1 MPVEEDAYNTKVI
14 TLSRSGSLPE
24 VIETS
29 HDYAKVMDKEQLI
42 DRKAVATVI
51 SNVGEG
57 AFYDGVLRIV
67 RTEDGSAWTGVP
79 VSAWIGG
86 IWYRKDV
93 LAKAGLEE
101 PKNWQQL
108 LDVAQKL
115 NDPAN
120 KKYGIALPTAESV
133 LTEQSFSQFA
143 LSNQANVFNAEG
155 KITLDTPEMMQALTY
170 YRDLAANTMPGSN
183 DIMEVKDAFM
193 NGTAP
198 MAIYSTYI
206 LPAVIKEGDPKNV
219 GFVVPTEKNSAVY
232 GMLTSLTITAGQK
245 TEETEAA
252 EKFVTFMEQADDLEL
267 VAVCDSRLSQAQAL
281 AEKYGNAS
289 VWDDPQAMLLAVK
302 PDVVSVCSPNRFHY
316 EHTLMALEA
325 GCHVMCEKPPAMTAE
340 QAREMCDT
348 ARKQGK
354 VLAYDFHHRFALDTQ
369 QLREQ
374 VTNGVLGEIY
384 VTTARALRRC
394 GVPGWGV
401 FTNKELQGGGP
412 LIDIGIHMLDAAMYV
427 LGFPAVKSVN
437 AHSFQKIG
445 TQKSCGQFGEWD
457 PATYSVEDS
466 LFGTIEFH
474 NGGILW
480 LETSF
485 ALNIREQSIMN
496 VSFCGD
502 KAGATLFPAHIYT
515 DNNGELMTLM
525 QREMADDNRH
535 LRSMEAFINHVQGKP
550 VMIADAEQGYIIQQL
565 VAALYQS
572 AETGTRVEL

>member
-1 MPVEEDAYNTKVI
+1 MIKSKIVLLSALVSCALISGCKEENKTNVSIEFMHSSVEQERQAVISKLIARFEKENPGITVKQVPVEEDAYNTKVI

-232 GMLTSLTITAGQK
+232 QDHMINTLADARRYIVENDLKHVQIIGDFYHMNI
-245 TEETEAA
+245 EE
-252 EKFVTFMEQADDLEL
+252 DNL
-267 VAVCDSRLSQAQAL
+267 AQAL
-281 AEKYGNAS
+281 HDNR
-289 VWDDPQAMLLAVK
+289 DLLGHVHIADNHRYQ
-302 PDVVSVCSPNRFHY
+302 PGSG
-316 EHTLMALEA
+316 TL
-325 GCHVMCEKPPAMTAE
+325 
-340 QAREMCDT
+340 
-348 ARKQGK
+348 
-354 VLAYDFHHRFALDTQ
+354 DFHALFE
-369 QLREQ
+369 QLRADNYQ
-374 VTNGVLGEIY
+374 GY
-384 VTTARALRRC
+384 VVYEGRIRA
-394 GVPGWGV
+394 
-401 FTNKELQGGGP
+401 E
-412 LIDIGIHMLDAAMYV
+412 
-427 LGFPAVKSVN
+427 
-437 AHSFQKIG
+437 
-445 TQKSCGQFGEWD
+445 D
-457 PATYSVEDS
+457 PAQAYRDS
-466 LFGTIEFH
+466 LA
-474 NGGILW
+474 W
-480 LETSF
+480 LRT
-485 ALNIREQSIMN
+485 
-496 VSFCGD
+496 C
-502 KAGATLFPAHIYT
+502 
-515 DNNGELMTLM
+515 
-525 QREMADDNRH
+525 
-535 LRSMEAFINHVQGKP
+535 
-550 VMIADAEQGYIIQQL
+550 
-565 VAALYQS
+565 
-572 AETGTRVEL
+572 

>member
-1 MPVEEDAYNTKVI
+1 MEEDAYNTKVI

-42 DRKAVATVI
+42 DRQAVATVI

-170 YRDLAANTMPGSN
+170 YRNLAANTMPGSN

-219 GFVVPTEKNSAVY
+219 GFVVPTEKKFCGLRHVDLADHYRRAKGRRDGSSRKICHLY
-232 GMLTSLTITAGQK
+232 GAGGQHCRLGDDVARRG
-245 TEETEAA
+245 AA
-252 EKFVTFMEQADDLEL
+252 
-267 VAVCDSRLSQAQAL
+267 
-281 AEKYGNAS
+281 G
-289 VWDDPQAMLLAVK
+289 
-302 PDVVSVCSPNRFHY
+302 
-316 EHTLMALEA
+316 
-325 GCHVMCEKPPAMTAE
+325 
-340 QAREMCDT
+340 
-348 ARKQGK
+348 
-354 VLAYDFHHRFALDTQ
+354 
-369 QLREQ
+369 
-374 VTNGVLGEIY
+374 
-384 VTTARALRRC
+384 
-394 GVPGWGV
+394 
-401 FTNKELQGGGP
+401 
-412 LIDIGIHMLDAAMYV
+412 
-427 LGFPAVKSVN
+427 
-437 AHSFQKIG
+437 
-445 TQKSCGQFGEWD
+445 
-457 PATYSVEDS
+457 
-466 LFGTIEFH
+466 
-474 NGGILW
+474 
-480 LETSF
+480 
-485 ALNIREQSIMN
+485 EQSG
-496 VSFCGD
+496 GD
-502 KAGATLFPAHIYT
+502 Y
-515 DNNGELMTLM
+515 
-525 QREMADDNRH
+525 RH
-535 LRSMEAFINHVQGKP
+535 LERQRR
-550 VMIADAEQGYIIQQL
+550 Y
-565 VAALYQS
+565 
-572 AETGTRVEL
+572 